1 MAAVSAAR
9 PQIHGDGTPESA
21 WQRSPW
27 LAALPQRPIEALIAG
42 AARLVVVSPHPD
54 DEALGCG
61 GAIACARR
69 MGMPVHLVAVT
80 DGEACYPHHPYWTPQ
95 RLRTVRR
102 AELAAAA
109 HCLGVDPAAIHHLGL
124 ADGEV
129 GQGEAVLSER
139 LQAHL
144 QADDL
149 VLTTWRHDGHPDHEA
164 SARAVRHAVAA
175 SAARTVEFPVWAWHW
190 LQADAAVPQAL
201 RGAVRYALRDADWQ
215 AKQRALHCFASQLGT
230 AHPPVPAP
238 ILPPQVLQRFAR
250 RFEVFVA

>member
-21 WQRSPW
+21 WRRSPW
-27 LAALPQRPIEALIAG
+27 LASLPQRPVEDLIAG

-61 GAIACARR
+61 GVVACARR
-69 MGMPVHLVAVT
+69 LGLPVRLIAVT
-80 DGEACYPHHPYWTPQ
+80 DGEACYPHDPHWTPQ

-109 HCLGVDPAAIHHLGL
+109 RCLGVDPATIEHLGL
-124 ADGEV
+124 PDGQV
-129 GQGEAVLSER
+129 GRHASVLAER
-139 LQAHL
+139 LQERL
-144 QADDL
+144 QPGDL

-164 SARAVRHAVAA
+164 CAGAVRDAVAA
-175 SAARTVEFPVWAWHW
+175 SASRMAEFPVWAWHW
-190 LQADAAVPQAL
+190 LQPDAPPAL
-201 RGAVRYALRDADWQ
+201 HGAVRYGLGDADWR
-215 AKQRALHCFASQLGT
+215 AKQQALQCFASQLGT
-230 AHPPVPAP
+230 APPPVPAP

-250 RFEVFVA
+250 RFEVVVA